1 MNNMKFALAK
11 ELSSLVLIIK
21 STSKSY
27 LYKAPGVIQMYFTRN
42 WDYSTKGNSVN
53 IFVF

>member
-21 STSKSY
+21 STSISY
-27 LYKAPGVIQMYFTRN
+27 LYKAHGVVQVYSTRN
-42 WDYSTKGNSVN
+42 WDYSSKDNSVN